1 MSKQLESLLR
11 QTGVASDAKLKRA
24 QDKLIQA
31 GGGNLLEMLLTEE
44 HVSEDAVA
52 DLFVTRLK
60 VSRIRIAATIVDP
73 EAMKK
78 VPERLARKHLC
89 LPIAIEGRVLALA
102 MMDPIDYQA
111 IRDVEFS
118 SALAVRPLVATRTEI
133 LDGIEERYGT
143 QDRIGSFLANVP
155 DVLDIQITADESQDL
170 TVDAQTSRSAAE
182 VAPVVKMCNLVI
194 YDAIKSAA
202 SDVHIEPALHDM
214 QVRMRVDGV
223 LRDYTRVPK
232 WLHGPLVSRLK
243 ILAKLDIAERRLPQ
257 DGRVNVQYQGKSIDL
272 RVSTLPTHFG
282 EKVVLRVL
290 GGVSAPN
297 VTRVGLSPEQQLMLE
312 SAIAQPQ
319 GMILVTGPT
328 GSGKTTTLY
337 ALLAKHHRPEINII
351 TVEDPIEYRLAGINQ
366 VQINTKSGLTFAS
379 VLRSILRQDP
389 DVILVGEMRDKETS
403 EIAFQAA
410 MTGHMVLS
418 TLHTNSAVAAVS
430 RLFDMGVDPSI
441 VATSLTMVMAQRL
454 LRRICDDCREAYE
467 PDPQVL
473 ARVGLGADHAPVY
486 RGAGCSACGGTGFS
500 GRVGIFEIFRP
511 TNTIRRLINDKAS
524 ESEIRNAARQ
534 AGLVLLRDDALAKIL
549 SGLTSPDEVLR
560 VVQVDETEVPCPSCG
575 AIIEADF
582 ATCPYCTHSLKTS
595 CASCGQSL
603 KLEWKVCPYCNSA
616 AVAQTAVDEPPSPSA
631 PPATASQVSATARQA
646 PPTGRFREPELVIDL
661 EPPPSPSAPPPSPSA
676 PPPSPSAPPPSPS
689 APPATASH
697 PPPPPAPPA
706 SAGQGLI
713 APSTP
718 AAVAEA
724 RTEPDAPGRR
734 PLRILVVDDD
744 PDIRLIVSATLR
756 KLPTPVQIELAENGV
771 DAVEK
776 ALANPPDL
784 LVLDVMMPGM
794 DGFGVCRALRENVR
808 TAFVPVL
815 MLTASADQTSR
826 TQGYLV
832 GTDDYMGKPFL
843 PVDLNL
849 RVTRLLRRTYGI

>member
-511 TNTIRRLINDKAS
+511 TNTIRRLINDKAN

-646 PPTGRFREPELVIDL
+646 PPTERFREPELIIDL